1 MRKKLPMDRETKK
14 SLALTFLLVLVIVVP
29 LISGGV
35 LASEVVESSEVVA
48 EHAVVVSHA
57 EPVVVADHD
66 VVEGHGVGE
75 DHVEDHGVGH
85 VEAPWWKFTGWEA
98 VFAVLATVFFLL
110 LTRWLPV
117 ILEDKSGGSSL

>member
-1 MRKKLPMDRETKK
+1 MMKGK
-14 SLALTFLLVLVIVVP
+14 SILVLVFIFILTVAILP
-29 LISGGV
+29 PNLK
-35 LASEVVESSEVVA
+35 ASETGESVEHTGVA
-48 EHAVVVSHA
+48 VSHA